1 MEVNKFGVYDTR
13 IRCFKGYWDVLGKCI
28 GVKPLVLDK
37 CIGASLTFNNS
48 ICVHKLIC
56 VHMHDEAIGLFTKS
70 SQTTM
75 LLRDHLIDWEVKSV
89 HLKKNEA
96 E

>member
-1 MEVNKFGVYDTR
+1 M
-13 IRCFKGYWDVLGKCI
+13 
-28 GVKPLVLDK
+28 KPLVLDK

-48 ICVHKLIC
+48 ICVHKLLC
-56 VHMHDEAIGLFTKS
+56 VHMHDEAIHLFTKS

-89 HLKKNEA
+89 HLKKLKLNNLIKLFKLELLRNCCKLPRSNPNFKK
-96 E
+96 